1 MHNRL
6 PPYKMATVIDGRKTA
21 TTFKEVHDQQ
31 FHILTIRRIAICLTI
46 TESDAKIT
54 FHTPTT
60 YFGSGTSDVSLPRQ
74 FTSGQSIAWGS
85 RKTAGPCA
93 TGTVGVFTYNS
104 SDGNTLAVMWSLPF
118 DFVIYKSWWNVKMF
132 RGTRTANEDIYSEMY
147 RTAQYKGNNDW
158 HGPTDIG
165 QGYTMTGTMAPSSVT
180 SLEIEVTKT
189 NQPNPRNDAEEENS
203 V

>member
-1 MHNRL
+1 MEEKLRQRL
-6 PPYKMATVIDGRKTA
+6 KKYTINS
-21 TTFKEVHDQQ
+21 FII
-31 FHILTIRRIAICLTI
+31 ILTIRRIAICLTI

-60 YFGSGTSDVSLPRQ
+60 YFDSGTSDVPLPRQ

-104 SDGNTLAVMWSLPF
+104 SDENTLAVMWSLPF
-118 DFVIYKSWWNVKMF
+118 DFAIYKSWWNVKMF

-158 HGPTDIG
+158 HGPMDIG